1 MENSIPYVWVVSI
14 MFMKE
19 CLGNDC
25 QSCGCQMTVTS
36 SLSISQKLAKIL
48 TSKTWILFKSL
59 LTIIIICLCM
69 ISLFSKWELLTI
81 NSNQLCWYLQK
92 LTNMNIEWQNGQF
105 WSVWD
110 FFDCWVKNI
119 INIELLIISKS
130 PKGKTGT
137 LWIVKVNPWPQNAVL
152 GF

>member
-19 CLGNDC
+19 CFGNGC

-92 LTNMNIEWQNGQF
+92 LTNMNIEWHNGQF

-119 INIELLIISKS
+119 IIIELLIISKS

-137 LWIVKVNPWPQNAVL
+137 LW
-152 GF
+152 